1 MDDDVLLKLSATL
14 GQALQQRGWT
24 LAMAESCT
32 GGMAAQFV
40 TAIPGSS
47 AWFDASFVT
56 YSNRAKI
63 DMLAVNPQ
71 TLEQYG
77 AVSEETALEMATGAL
92 NRSHADI
99 AAAITGIAGPDGGS
113 AEKPVGMV
121 CFAWVTADGLKL
133 CSTYRFS
140 GDRETVRK
148 ESVKTVFERLMSLT
162 LTLDL

>member
-1 MDDDVLLKLSATL
+1 MDDDGLLKLSAAL
-14 GQALQQRGWT
+14 GQALKQKGWT
-24 LAMAESCT
+24 LALAESCT
-32 GGMAAQFV
+32 GGMAGQYI

-56 YSNRAKI
+56 YSNRAKV
-63 DMLAVNPQ
+63 DTLAVNPQ

-92 NRSHADI
+92 KHSHTDI
-99 AAAITGIAGPDGGS
+99 AAAITGIAGPEGGS
-113 AEKPVGMV
+113 DEKPVGTV

-133 CSTYRFS
+133 CSTYRFN

-148 ESVKTVFERLMSLT
+148 ESVKTLFERLMSLT
-162 LTLDL
+162 LTHDL

>member
-1 MDDDVLLKLSATL
+1 MVDDDLLNLSAAL
-14 GQALQQRGWT
+14 GQALKQRGWA
-24 LAMAESCT
+24 LALAESCT

-56 YSNRAKI
+56 YSNRAKV
-63 DMLAVNPQ
+63 DMLAVNPH

-92 NRSHADI
+92 KHSHTDI

-113 AEKPVGMV
+113 AEKPVGTV

>member
-1 MDDDVLLKLSATL
+1 MDDDVLLKLSAAL
-14 GQALQQRGWT
+14 GQALQQRSWT
-24 LAMAESCT
+24 LALAESCT
-32 GGMAAQFV
+32 GGMAGQYV

-47 AWFDASFVT
+47 SWFDASFVT
-56 YSNRAKI
+56 YSNRAKV
-63 DMLAVNPQ
+63 DMLAVNPH
-71 TLEQYG
+71 TLKQYG

-92 NRSHADI
+92 KRSHTDI
-99 AAAITGIAGPDGGS
+99 AAAITGIAGPEGGS
-113 AEKPVGMV
+113 DEKPVGTV

-133 CSTYRFS
+133 CKTYRFS

>member
-1 MDDDVLLKLSATL
+1 MDDDVLLKLSAAL

-24 LAMAESCT
+24 LALAESCT

-63 DMLAVNPQ
+63 DMLAVNPH

-113 AEKPVGMV
+113 AEKPIGMV